1 MPETEKEMAPRPAD
15 AAGLTAPAGL
25 TVQRVRSSYTQVAEQ
40 LRDLITRGDLAPG
53 HRLPSEA
60 EMAPLFGVS
69 RSTIREALRILVTD
83 GLVETKR
90 GVRGGTFVVDVD
102 ASHVE
107 GLLNSTLNLLA
118 VTNRVG
124 PDDFLDAW
132 HAIEAPAA
140 ALAAVRATPDDVDQL
155 FHLCEPTR
163 DDLSRPDVVVRNTN
177 FHSTVL
183 HASRNLLLEAMGR
196 PVAAVA
202 RARFSQTDPDREFLT
217 MIVNEHR
224 QIAEAIA
231 DADPDAAR
239 TATVNHIEG
248 LRPFYSAQGSQAVRR
263 TG

>member
-1 MPETEKEMAPRPAD
+1 
-15 AAGLTAPAGL
+15 
-25 TVQRVRSSYTQVAEQ
+25 
-40 LRDLITRGDLAPG
+40 
-53 HRLPSEA
+53 
-60 EMAPLFGVS
+60 MAPLFGVS

-90 GVRGGTFVVDVD
+90 GVHGGTFVVEVD

-107 GLLNSTLNLLA
+107 GLLINTLDLLA
-118 VTNRVG
+118 MTNRVG

-132 HAIEAPAA
+132 NAIEAPAA
-140 ALAAVRATPDDVDQL
+140 ALAAVRATPGDVDQL
-155 FHLCEPTR
+155 RHLSCGPTA
-163 DDLSRPDVVVRNTN
+163 DELSRPEVVARNTR

-202 RARFSQTDPDREFLT
+202 RARFSQTDPDREFLM
-217 MIVNEHR
+217 MIADEHR
-224 QIAEAIA
+224 EIADAIA

-239 TATVNHIEG
+239 AATVNHIEG
-248 LRPFYSAQGSQAVRR
+248 LRSFYSAQGSRVVRR

>member
-1 MPETEKEMAPRPAD
+1 VPETEKALPPQPAVAARLIAPP
-15 AAGLTAPAGL
+15 GL

-40 LRDLITRGDLAPG
+40 LRDLITRGDLVPG

-102 ASHVE
+102 TSHVE

-118 VTNRVG
+118 ATNRVG

-140 ALAAVRATPDDVDQL
+140 ALAATRATPTDVEELFQL
-155 FHLCEPTR
+155 SEPASH
-163 DDLSRPDVVVRNTN
+163 DLSRPDVVGRNTS

-183 HASRNLLLEAMGR
+183 RASGNLLLEAMGR

-202 RARFSQTDPDREFLT
+202 RARFGQTDPDREFLK
-217 MIVNEHR
+217 MVVDEHR

-231 DADPDAAR
+231 DTDPDAAR
-239 TATVNHIEG
+239 MATVHHIEG
-248 LRPFYSAQGSQAVRR
+248 LRTFYSAQASEAVRR